1 MTRAESPATDRPLP
15 GADSAVSGRHTLPFR
30 SEESS
35 TAGRN
40 TLPLEAVPISTAL
53 GWSIRLPVR
62 AERVTVS
69 KEVVVRERVVVR
81 RGKVADVAHVEAEVR
96 REELRTS
103 TEGEIEVVDTRG
115 RAPGDREES
124 SDVPGE

>member
-1 MTRAESPATDRPLP
+1 MTGAESPAPDRPFP
-15 GADSAVSGRHTLPFR
+15 GAHSAVPGRFTLLFR

-35 TAGRN
+35 GGRD
-40 TLPLEAVPISTAL
+40 TLPIETVPISTAH

-69 KEVVVRERVVVR
+69 KDVVVRERVVVR
-81 RGKVADVAHVEAEVR
+81 RREIADVAHMEAEVR

-103 TEGEIEVVDTRG
+103 TEGEIEVVDTEDESTRPQRG
-115 RAPGDREES
+115 LK
-124 SDVPGE
+124 